1 VASKRQPKTYAACLV
16 TADTRLDVNRV
27 VRRLMGVSKASFAS
41 AEETRALTGM
51 LIGGVTVFGLPEDL
65 PLYLDERVMAQEY
78 VVVGGGSRSMKIKV
92 APDTLLRLP
101 NVEVVRGLA
110 FEA

>member
-1 VASKRQPKTYAACLV
+1 VASKREPKSYAACLV
-16 TADTRLDVNRV
+16 AANTRLDVNRV

-41 AEETRALTGM
+41 AEETQALTGM
-51 LIGGVTVFGLPEDL
+51 LIGGVTVFGLPADL

-78 VVVGGGSRSMKIKV
+78 VVVGGGSRSIKV
-92 APDTLLRLP
+92 KLAPEALLRLP
-101 NVEVVRGLA
+101 NAQVVPGLA